1 MSRKYIKLNIFKS
14 ELFNPCH
21 LNLTLLCQLPAN
33 PRWQLS
39 RSNIVGMRIFTH
51 GFLPYS
57 LATPFTAGTEY
68 LIEAGKEG
76 KGPFVSVWEY
86 IVVKK
91 LWQQEFEVAGSCTNH
106 QDTAECLSSAPF
118 LVCSVQG
125 PLYIWVS
132 LSTSI
137 NPMYKIHYRHAWGL
151 FPRHFYV
158 SSSWQ

>member
-14 ELFNPCH
+14 ELFNPCQ
-21 LNLTLLCQLPAN
+21 LNLTLLSQLPAN
-33 PRWQLS
+33 PRWQLSRSNIVGMRTFTYEWQLS

-86 IVVKK
+86 IAVKK
-91 LWQQEFEVAGSCTNH
+91 LWQQELEVASSCTNH

-137 NPMYKIHYRHAWGL
+137 NPM
-151 FPRHFYV
+151 
-158 SSSWQ
+158 